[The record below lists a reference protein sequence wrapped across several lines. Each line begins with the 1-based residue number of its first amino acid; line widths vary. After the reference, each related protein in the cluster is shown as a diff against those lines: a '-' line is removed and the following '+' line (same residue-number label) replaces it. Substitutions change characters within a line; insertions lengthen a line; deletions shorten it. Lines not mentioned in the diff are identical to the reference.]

1 MVKNAES
8 VLAAELIKLGFKRKG
23 KRLFYL
29 QIRDI
34 IGLIAFERPTGL
46 LYLQFAVIPLF
57 FPCPG
62 SIHYTFGN
70 RLNTVYPGLPVL
82 EKSADAEQINDFC
95 SKASAYIRDDLIPFM
110 EQLSTAAALRGF
122 SGNGC
127 KNTKY
132 IFCDPEQLRQLHLYS
147 CLSLRDY
154 DSVLN
159 AAREYSGAVAGIN
172 YTEEEKKKKRKAC
185 EALITALTEKQY
197 SVIEVVLQKNAAE
210 NLALFTE
217 M

>member
-1 MVKNAES
+1 M
-8 VLAAELIKLGFKRKG
+8 
-23 KRLFYL
+23 
-29 QIRDI
+29 
-34 IGLIAFERPTGL
+34 
-46 LYLQFAVIPLF
+46 YLQFAIIPLF
-57 FPCPG
+57 FPCLG

-70 RLNTVYPGLPVL
+70 RLHAVYPGLPVL
-82 EKSADAEQINDFC
+82 EKSADAEQISDFC

-154 DSVLN
+154 DSALN
-159 AAREYSGAVAGIN
+159 AAREYSGAVADMN
-172 YTEEEKKKKRKAC
+172 YTEEVKRKRRKAC
-185 EALITALTEKQY
+185 EALISALTEKQY
-197 SVIEVVLQKNAAE
+197 SVIEAALQKNAAE
-210 NLALFTE
+210 NLALFTRP
-217 M
+217 